1 LQPAVSKN
9 GLFAPFIYQ
18 NEHFT
23 KTGSGQTQGKLK
35 KGTVFPPLG
44 MGDDPVPLFLPL
56 ESPMVG
62 YCVEMLD
69 APFSRYQSCNGCGE
83 CPSFSL
89 SFPFLS
95 FPYACPE
102 PVWANA
108 RIYIRMERRR

>member
-1 LQPAVSKN
+1 
-9 GLFAPFIYQ
+9 
-18 NEHFT
+18 
-23 KTGSGQTQGKLK
+23 
-35 KGTVFPPLG
+35 

-95 FPYACPE
+95 FPFLMLVLSLSGQMLVFTFE
-102 PVWANA
+102 
-108 RIYIRMERRR
+108 